1 MNPIISFAVDNIF
14 LKPPSSEKYLANST
28 PPLHQIEPMFD
39 RWVGMLEVL
48 GVWLLRHAKV
58 VPP

>member
-1 MNPIISFAVDNIF
+1 
-14 LKPPSSEKYLANST
+14 
-28 PPLHQIEPMFD
+28 MFD